1 VGILSKLIGEKHT
14 ETFKEHIYSIYKKMC
29 YNMKKTMFL
38 FGFLIVSLLSFGQDI
53 RVKNDVFEVL
63 YSQSLEQPLIIKYR
77 STNRPTN
84 VNRGAMDFYKEPTI
98 KTSDAEDYKA
108 NIYDKGHGAPAATF
122 SDNMINLKQT
132 FSYLNCIMQ
141 DQYLNRGEWRLLEEQ
156 IRKWDDTENITV
168 LIKTFFDTPVKRV
181 PTGAAIPSYLQKH
194 IYFEKS
200 NKWRCFVF
208 LNQKPKFHWDELE
221 MICEDEDHKF

>member
-1 VGILSKLIGEKHT
+1 
-14 ETFKEHIYSIYKKMC
+14 
-29 YNMKKTMFL
+29 MKKIVIL
-38 FGFLIVSLLSFGQDI
+38 FSFLIVSLVSFGQNVRI
-53 RVKNDVFEVL
+53 KNNVFEVL

-122 SDNMINLKQT
+122 SDNMVNLKQT

-141 DQYLNRGEWRLLEEQ
+141 DKYLNRGEWRMLEEQ

-168 LIKTFFDTPVKRV
+168 LIKTFFDTPVKKV
-181 PTGAAIPSYLQKH
+181 ATGAAIPSYLQKH
-194 IYFEKS
+194 IYFEKQK
-200 NKWRCFVF
+200 KWKCYVF
-208 LNQKPKFHWDELE
+208 LNEKPKFSWEELE
-221 MICEDEDHKF
+221 MICEAKDHKF

>member
-1 VGILSKLIGEKHT
+1 MKKIGILFS
-14 ETFKEHIYSIYKKMC
+14 
-29 YNMKKTMFL
+29 
-38 FGFLIVSLLSFGQDI
+38 FLILSLVSFGQNVRI
-53 RVKNDVFEVL
+53 KNNVFEVL
-63 YSQSLEQPLIIKYR
+63 YSQSLEQPLVIKYR

-84 VNRGAMDFYKEPTI
+84 VNRGAMDFYKEPNI
-98 KTSDAEDYKA
+98 KTSDADDYAK

-122 SDNMINLKQT
+122 SDNMVNLKQT

-200 NKWRCFVF
+200 KKWKCYVF
-208 LNQKPKFHWDELE
+208 LNEKPKFHWDELE
-221 MICEDEDHKF
+221 MVCESNDHKF

>member
-1 VGILSKLIGEKHT
+1 
-14 ETFKEHIYSIYKKMC
+14 
-29 YNMKKTMFL
+29 MKKIVIL
-38 FGFLIVSLLSFGQDI
+38 FSFLIVSLVSIGQNVRI
-53 RVKNDVFEVL
+53 KNNVFEVL

-98 KTSDAEDYKA
+98 KTSDADDYKA

-122 SDNMINLKQT
+122 SDNMENLKQT

-141 DQYLNRGEWRLLEEQ
+141 DKYLNRGEWRKLEEQ

-168 LIKTFFDTPVKRV
+168 LIKTFFDTPAKRV
-181 PTGAAIPSYLQKH
+181 ATGAAIPSHLQTH
-194 IYFEKS
+194 IYFEKQK
-200 NKWRCFVF
+200 KWKCYVF
-208 LNQKPKFHWDELE
+208 LNEKPKFHWDELE
-221 MICEDEDHKF
+221 MVCEAKDHKF

>member
-1 VGILSKLIGEKHT
+1 MKKISILIG
-14 ETFKEHIYSIYKKMC
+14 
-29 YNMKKTMFL
+29 FL
-38 FGFLIVSLLSFGQDI
+38 LLSLISFGQDVRI
-53 RVKNDVFEVL
+53 KNEVFEVL
-63 YSQSLEQPLIIKYR
+63 YSQSLEQPLILKYR
-77 STNRPTN
+77 SLNRPTN
-84 VNRGAMDFYKEPTI
+84 VNRGAMDFYKEANI
-98 KTSDAEDYKA
+98 KTSDADDYKA

-221 MICEDEDHKF
+221 MICEKEDHKF

>member
-1 VGILSKLIGEKHT
+1 MKKIVILFIFLILSL
-14 ETFKEHIYSIYKKMC
+14 
-29 YNMKKTMFL
+29 
-38 FGFLIVSLLSFGQDI
+38 VSFGQNVRI
-53 RVKNDVFEVL
+53 KNDVFEVL

-84 VNRGAMDFYKEPTI
+84 VNRGAMDFYKEANI
-98 KTSDAEDYKA
+98 KTSDGDDYKA

-122 SDNMINLKQT
+122 SDNMVNLKQT

-141 DQYLNRGEWRLLEEQ
+141 DKYLNRGEWRMLEEE

-181 PTGAAIPSYLQKH
+181 PTGAAIPSHLQKH
-194 IYFEKS
+194 IYFEKQK
-200 NKWRCFVF
+200 KWKCYVF
-208 LNQKPKFHWDELE
+208 LNEKPKFSWEELE
-221 MICEDEDHKF
+221 MVCEAKDHKF

>member
-1 VGILSKLIGEKHT
+1 
-14 ETFKEHIYSIYKKMC
+14 
-29 YNMKKTMFL
+29 MKKIVIL
-38 FGFLIVSLLSFGQDI
+38 FSFLIVSLISFGQNVRI
-53 RVKNDVFEVL
+53 KNDVFEVL

-77 STNRPTN
+77 SINRPTN

-122 SDNMINLKQT
+122 SDNMENLKQT

-141 DQYLNRGEWRLLEEQ
+141 DKYLNRGEWRMLEEQ

-168 LIKTFFDTPVKRV
+168 LIKTFFDKPVKKV
-181 PTGAAIPSYLQKH
+181 ATGAAIPSHLQKH
-194 IYFEKS
+194 IYFEKQK
-200 NKWRCFVF
+200 KWKCYVF
-208 LNQKPKFHWDELE
+208 LNEKPKFSWEELE
-221 MICEDEDHKF
+221 MLCEAKDHKF

>member
-1 VGILSKLIGEKHT
+1 MKKIVILFSFLILSLI
-14 ETFKEHIYSIYKKMC
+14 
-29 YNMKKTMFL
+29 
-38 FGFLIVSLLSFGQDI
+38 SFGQNVRI
-53 RVKNDVFEVL
+53 KNEVFDVL

-84 VNRGAMDFYKEPTI
+84 VNRGAMDFYKEPNI
-98 KTSDAEDYKA
+98 KTSDADDYKA

-122 SDNMINLKQT
+122 SDNMVNLKQT

-181 PTGAAIPSYLQKH
+181 PTGAAIPSHLQKH
-194 IYFEKS
+194 IYFEKQK
-200 NKWRCFVF
+200 KWRCYVF

-221 MICEDEDHKF
+221 MICEDVDHKF

>member
-1 VGILSKLIGEKHT
+1 MKKISTLIG
-14 ETFKEHIYSIYKKMC
+14 
-29 YNMKKTMFL
+29 FL
-38 FGFLIVSLLSFGQDI
+38 LLSLISFGQDI
-53 RVKNDVFEVL
+53 RVKNEVFEVL
-63 YSQSLEQPLIIKYR
+63 YSQSLEQPLVIKYR
-77 STNRPTN
+77 SLNRPTN
-84 VNRGAMDFYKEPTI
+84 VNRGAMDFYKEPNI
-98 KTSDAEDYKA
+98 KTSDAEDYAK

-122 SDNMINLKQT
+122 SDNMVNLKQT

-156 IRKWDDTENITV
+156 IRKWDDTEPITV

-221 MICEDEDHKF
+221 MICEEEDHKF